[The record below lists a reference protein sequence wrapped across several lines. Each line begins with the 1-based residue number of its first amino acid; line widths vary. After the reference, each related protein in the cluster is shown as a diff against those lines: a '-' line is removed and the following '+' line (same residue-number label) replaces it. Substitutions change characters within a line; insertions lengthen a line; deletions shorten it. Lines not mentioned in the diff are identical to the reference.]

1 VIPTFLIATT
11 SNWVTTARLGVSLS
25 RAGGHVE
32 SICPAGQ
39 LIRKTRALRKAYPY
53 NALSP
58 LRSFREAILSARPD
72 LIVSADDLST
82 QHLLDLYAQ
91 EQQQENGDVTICE
104 LIERSLGSPKSFPFM
119 MARASFMKIAQ
130 EEGIRIPKTTV
141 IRNTNDLKAWV
152 SKMGFPVVL
161 KADGSSSGEG
171 TKVVRTF
178 GEAERALRS
187 LQHPLHLVRVVKRVL
202 VNQDLRSL
210 RPKLQGRRAVV
221 NAQKFIAGRD
231 ATSLVACWEGV
242 VLGGLHFEV
251 INKQY
256 TYGPASVMRLIENPE
271 IESAIVKTVRRL
283 MLSGLHGFDF
293 LLEDQTELPHM
304 IEFNPRSTQVGHL
317 TLGTGRDLPGALY
330 AALTRKPAREAPK
343 VTDNPTIALFPQEW
357 LRDPDSIFLKTGF
370 HDIPWEEPELI
381 RASLRNTKRR
391 WPTWQSVE
399 KWIRIFS
406 TNRCSLL

>member
-1 VIPTFLIATT
+1 MIPTFLIATT
-11 SNWVTTARLGVSLS
+11 SNWVTTARLGISLS
-25 RAGGHVE
+25 HAGGHVD

-39 LIRKTRALRKAYPY
+39 LIRKTSALRKAYPY

-58 LRSFREAILSARPD
+58 MRSFREAILSSRPD

-91 EQQQENGDVTICE
+91 EQQDENGDGAICE
-104 LIERSLGSPKSFPFM
+104 LIERSVGSPKSFPFM
-119 MARASFMKIAQ
+119 TARASFMEIAQ
-130 EEGIRIPKTTV
+130 EEGIRIPKTMV
-141 IRNTNDLKAWV
+141 IRDTNDLKAWI
-152 SKMGFPVVL
+152 SEMGFPVVL

-178 GEAERALRS
+178 REAERALRS
-187 LQHPLHLVRVVKRVL
+187 LQRPLHLVRVVKRVL

-221 NAQKFIAGRD
+221 NAQKFVAGRD

-251 INKQY
+251 VNKQY

-271 IESAIVKTVRRL
+271 MELAIVKTVRRL
-283 MLSGLHGFDF
+283 KLSGLHGFDF
-293 LLEDQTELPHM
+293 LLEDRTGLPYM

-330 AALTRKPAREAPK
+330 AALTRKQAREAPK

-357 LRDPDSIFLKTGF
+357 LRDPESTFLKTGF
-370 HDIPWEEPELI
+370 HDIPWEEPGLI
-381 RASLRNTKRR
+381 RACLRNTKKR

-399 KWIRIFS
+399 KWLRIFS

>member
-1 VIPTFLIATT
+1 VNPTFLIATT
-11 SNWVTTARLGVSLS
+11 ANWVTTARLGISLS
-25 RAGGHVE
+25 NAGGYVE

-39 LIRKTRALRKAYPY
+39 LIRKTSVLRKAYPY

-58 LRSFREAILSARPD
+58 LHSFRAAILSARPD

-91 EQQQENGDVTICE
+91 EKQDDSGGSAICE

-119 MARASFMKIAQ
+119 TARASFMRIAQ
-130 EEGIRIPKTTV
+130 EEGIRIPKTMV
-141 IRNTNDLKAWV
+141 IRNTNDLRAWV
-152 SKMGFPVVL
+152 SEMGLPAVL

-171 TKVVRTF
+171 TRVVRTLR
-178 GEAERALRS
+178 EAERALRS
-187 LQHPLHLVRVVKRVL
+187 LQRPLHLVRVIKRVL
-202 VNQDLRSL
+202 VNQDLRSV

-221 NAQKFIAGRD
+221 NAQKFISGRD
-231 ATSLVACWEGV
+231 ATSLVACWQGA

-251 INKQY
+251 VSKQY

-271 IESAIVKTVRRL
+271 MESAIVKTVRRL
-283 MLSGLHGFDF
+283 KLSGLHGFDF
-293 LLEDQTELPHM
+293 LLEDRTELPYM

-343 VTDNPTIALFPQEW
+343 ITDNPTIALFPQEW
-357 LRDPDSIFLKTGF
+357 LRDPGSTFLKTGF
-370 HDIPWEEPELI
+370 HDIPWEEPDLI
-381 RASLRNTKRR
+381 RACLRNTRR
-391 WPTWQSVE
+391 WPTWQSLE
-399 KWIRIFS
+399 KWLHIFS

>member
-1 VIPTFLIATT
+1 VKPIFLIATT
-11 SNWVTTARLGVSLS
+11 GNWVTTARLGISLS
-25 RAGGHVE
+25 HAGGHVE

-39 LIRKTRALRKAYPY
+39 LIRKTSALRKAYPY

-58 LRSFREAILSARPD
+58 LRSFRDAILCARPD

-91 EQQQENGDVTICE
+91 EKQDDSGGSAICD

-119 MARASFMKIAQ
+119 MARASFMKIAE
-130 EEGIRIPKTTV
+130 EEGIRIPKTRV
-141 IRNTNDLKAWV
+141 IRETNDLKACV
-152 SKMGFPVVL
+152 SEMGFPLVL

-171 TKVVRTF
+171 TQVVRTVR
-178 GEAERALRS
+178 EADRALGS
-187 LQHPLHLVRVVKRVL
+187 LQRPLHFVRVVKRVL
-202 VNQDLRSL
+202 VNQDLRSV
-210 RPKLQGRRAVV
+210 RPKLQRRRAIV

-251 INKQY
+251 VQKQY

-271 IESAIVKTVRRL
+271 IESAIAKAVRRL
-283 MLSGLHGFDF
+283 KLSGLHGFDF
-293 LLEDQTELPHM
+293 LLEDSTELPYM
-304 IEFNPRSTQVGHL
+304 IEFNPRATQVGHL

-330 AALTRKPAREAPK
+330 GALTRKPVCEAPK
-343 VTDNPTIALFPQEW
+343 VTDNPTITLFPQEW
-357 LRDPDSIFLKTGF
+357 LRDPESTFLKTGY

-381 RASLRNTKRR
+381 QACLRTTWKWCTWRSL
-391 WPTWQSVE
+391 E
-399 KWIRIFS
+399 EWIRNFS
-406 TNRCSLL
+406 TNRSLLL

>member
-1 VIPTFLIATT
+1 MIPTFLIATT
-11 SNWVTTARLGVSLS
+11 SNWVTTARLGISLS
-25 RAGGHVE
+25 HAGGHVD

-39 LIRKTRALRKAYPY
+39 LIRKTSALRQAYPY

-58 LRSFREAILSARPD
+58 LRSFREAILSSRPD

-91 EQQQENGDVTICE
+91 EQQDESGDSAICE
-104 LIERSLGSPKSFPFM
+104 LIERSLGSPESFPFM
-119 MARASFMKIAQ
+119 TARASFMKIAQ
-130 EEGIRIPKTTV
+130 EEGIRIPKTMV
-141 IRNTNDLKAWV
+141 IRDTSDLKAWV
-152 SKMGFPVVL
+152 SEMGLPAVL

-178 GEAERALRS
+178 REAERALRS
-187 LQHPLHLVRVVKRVL
+187 LQRPLHLIRVVKRVL

-251 INKQY
+251 VNKQY

-271 IESAIVKTVRRL
+271 MESAIVKTVRRL
-283 MLSGLHGFDF
+283 KLSGLHGFDF
-293 LLEDQTELPHM
+293 LLEDRTELPYM

-317 TLGTGRDLPGALY
+317 TLGAGRDLPGALY

-343 VTDNPTIALFPQEW
+343 VTDNPIVALFPQEW
-357 LRDPDSIFLKTGF
+357 LRDPESTFLKTSF

-381 RASLRNTKRR
+381 RACLRNTKRR